1 MNLDSLH
8 MYLALV
14 SADLFG
20 IDWQGWF
27 SYRKFVPAL
36 CRGWNLPRILFFC
49 STRCVVQPLGC
60 LEKYWGHLSVCSAS
74 LCLHNVSDI
83 FGSGSKV
90 VWGMFGNFCVTWS
103 EKTFQSS
110 FSILLVARLYHPFG
124 CYWLVALWWEYLGP
138 IAHVW
143 LRGSK
148 MFGGTALHL
157 WAVSWEVFSLPS
169 VHIIPWQISSWGSVL
184 PSIQHDLFCCFLISS
199 YSVKGERLR

>member
-1 MNLDSLH
+1 MLSKLFVSDLWFSAEFMHLCIFNHWLTWTWTVCICILHLSVRTFLVLIGKDDSLT
-8 MYLALV
+8 V
-14 SADLFG
+14 SLYPLSAADG
-20 IDWQGWF
+20 IFQEF
-27 SYRKFVPAL
+27 
-36 CRGWNLPRILFFC
+36 LFFG

-60 LEKYWGHLSVCSAS
+60 LAKYWGHLSVCSAS

-148 MFGGTALHL
+148 MFGGTALL
-157 WAVSWEVFSLPS
+157 L
-169 VHIIPWQISSWGSVL
+169 
-184 PSIQHDLFCCFLISS
+184 
-199 YSVKGERLR
+199 